1 MSDVTGGGKKV
12 LIITGTTDIGRPEDS
27 NDSSHEELFELTLPS
42 KQKYAK
48 KRGYDLLIMR
58 SFGDSYPYGLTKN
71 DTAWPYNEHIGFLRA
86 ITAFEMLFIE
96 ETIYNFFNDKRVS
109 LNLL

>member
-48 KRGYDLLIMR
+48 KKRIRSINNEIFRGQLPIRVD
-58 SFGDSYPYGLTKN
+58 
-71 DTAWPYNEHIGFLRA
+71 E
-86 ITAFEMLFIE
+86 
-96 ETIYNFFNDKRVS
+96 KRYS
-109 LNLL
+109 LAV